1 MNKNN
6 FNKYLSDRFDKIL
19 FNIKEIDEAFYKS
32 FSYIC
37 KESLSSIKNRGKII
51 TFGNGGSASDA
62 MHLSG
67 ELVGKFK
74 KNRPPINS
82 VCLNT
87 NMSIITS
94 IANDIDYSKVFAR
107 QLEACIEKNDIVLA
121 ISTSGKSKNILE
133 CIKYIK
139 KKKIKFFLFTGN
151 EYFLKSQYINTIN
164 VPSNKV
170 DEIQEL
176 FFIFMHSYCECLENS
191 LNKKN

>member
-1 MNKNN
+1 MYSNKLKSRFLKNQKIINSLSGDFYNIFEQLCNLSIDCLKNN
-6 FNKYLSDRFDKIL
+6 
-19 FNIKEIDEAFYKS
+19 
-32 FSYIC
+32 
-37 KESLSSIKNRGKII
+37 GKII
-51 TFGNGGSASDA
+51 TFGNGGSAADA

-82 VCLNT
+82 LCLNT

-94 IANDIDYSKVFAR
+94 IANDIDYSKVFIR
-107 QLEACIEKNDIVLA
+107 QLEACIEKNDVVLA

-133 CIKYIK
+133 CMKFLK
-139 KKKIKFFLFTGN
+139 KKKIKLYLFTGN
-151 EYFLKSQYINTIN
+151 QYFLKSKYINTIN

-170 DEIQEL
+170 DEIQEI

-191 LNKKN
+191 LIK